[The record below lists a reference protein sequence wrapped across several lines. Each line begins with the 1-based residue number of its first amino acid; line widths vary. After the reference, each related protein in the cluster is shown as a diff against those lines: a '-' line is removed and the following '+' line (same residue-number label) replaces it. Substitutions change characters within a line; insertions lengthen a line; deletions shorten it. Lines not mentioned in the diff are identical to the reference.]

1 MDTFRT
7 RGFIP
12 WSKIDNFLRAFRSI
26 WLSTTRP
33 DGRPHAVPVWY
44 TWDGR
49 DLYFISARNLQKARN
64 LARQPWI
71 VVHAGDGDDVII
83 LEGRVEIVTDRAQL
97 EQVDMAY
104 RAKYVDPGS
113 GAQATIFEPDADLY
127 RVDVRRVMAW
137 EYGTV
142 ANRTDW
148 IFPERDEDDKLSN

>member
-12 WSKIDNFLRAFRSI
+12 WNKIDNWLRAFRSI

-33 DGRPHAVPVWY
+33 DGRPHSVPVWY
-44 TWDGR
+44 IWDGR
-49 DLYFISARNLQKARN
+49 NLYFISARHMQKSKN

-83 LEGRVEIVTDRAQL
+83 LEGPVEIVTDRAEL
-97 EQVDMAY
+97 EDIDAAY
-104 RAKYVDPGS
+104 RTKYVDPGS
-113 GAQATIFEPDADLY
+113 GAQATIFEPEVDLY
-127 RVDVRRVMAW
+127 RVNVKHIMAW
-137 EYGTV
+137 EYATV

-148 IFPERDEDDKLSN
+148 IFESQN

>member
-1 MDTFRT
+1 MDEFRT

-12 WSKIDNFLRAFRSI
+12 WRKIDHFLQAFRSI

-44 TWDGR
+44 IWDGR
-49 DLYFISARNLQKARN
+49 QLYFISDRNFQKCRN
-64 LARQPWI
+64 LAHQPWI
-71 VVHAGDGDDVII
+71 IVHAGDGDDVII
-83 LEGRVEIVTDRAQL
+83 LEGLIEIVTDRTEL
-97 EQVDMAY
+97 EKVDKDY

-113 GAQATIFEPDADLY
+113 GAQATIFEPDVNLY
-127 RVDVRRVMAW
+127 RVNVKHVMAW

-148 IFPERDEDDKLSN
+148 KFE

>member
-1 MDTFRT
+1 MDSLRT

-12 WSKIDNFLRAFRSI
+12 WNKIDTWLRAFRSI
-26 WLSTTRP
+26 WVSTTRP

-44 TWDGR
+44 TWDGSA
-49 DLYFISARNLQKARN
+49 LYFISARNLQKSRN
-64 LARQPWI
+64 LRRQPWI

-83 LEGRVEIVTDRAQL
+83 IEGSVEVVTDRAEL
-97 EQVDMAY
+97 ERVDETY

-113 GAQATIFEPDADLY
+113 GAQATIFEPEADLY
-127 RVDVRRVMAW
+127 RVNVKRIMAW

-148 IFPERDEDDKLSN
+148 IFEGKK

>member
-1 MDTFRT
+1 MEPIRT
-7 RGFIP
+7 HGHIP
-12 WSKIDNFLRAFRSI
+12 WSKIHNWLQAFRSI
-26 WLSTTRP
+26 WVSTTRP

-49 DLYFISARNLQKARN
+49 YLYFISDRRLQKARN

-71 VVHAGDGDDVII
+71 VVHAGDGDDVVI
-83 LEGRVEIVTDRAQL
+83 LEGTAKVATDRSEL
-97 EQVDMAY
+97 ERVDAAY

-113 GAQATIFEPDADLY
+113 GAQATIFEPESDLY

-142 ANRTDW
+142 AHRTDW
-148 IFPERDEDDKLSN
+148 SFEAQE

>member
-1 MDTFRT
+1 MDQFRT

-12 WSKIDNFLRAFRSI
+12 WNKIDHWLRAFRSI
-26 WLSTTRP
+26 WISTTRP

-49 DLYFISARNLQKARN
+49 HLYFISARHLQKSKN

-83 LEGRVEIVTDRAQL
+83 LEGPVRIITEQDELERVEAD
-97 EQVDMAY
+97 Y

-127 RVDVRRVMAW
+127 RVDVKRIMAW

-142 ANRTDW
+142 AHRTDW
-148 IFPERDEDDKLSN
+148 VFEGQE

>member
-1 MDTFRT
+1 MDTFRMH
-7 RGFIP
+7 GFIP
-12 WSKIDNFLRAFRSI
+12 WSKIDHWLQAFRSI
-26 WLSTTRP
+26 WLSTTRR

-49 DLYFISARNLQKARN
+49 NLYFISGRKLQKSNN
-64 LARQPWI
+64 LRRQPWI

-83 LEGRVEIVTDRAQL
+83 LEGIAEIVTDRA
-97 EQVDMAY
+97 EAERVDALY

-113 GAQATIFEPDADLY
+113 GAQATVFEPEADLY
-127 RVDVRRVMAW
+127 RVNVKHVMAW

-148 IFPERDEDDKLSN
+148 IFEEQK

>member
-12 WSKIDNFLRAFRSI
+12 WNKIDNWLHAFRSI
-26 WLSTTRP
+26 WVSTTRP
-33 DGRPHAVPVWY
+33 DGRPHSVPVWY

-49 DLYFISARNLQKARN
+49 NLYFISARNLQKSRN
-64 LARQPWI
+64 LAHQPWI

-83 LEGRVEIVTDRAQL
+83 LEGLAEIVTDRAEL
-97 EQVDMAY
+97 ERVDAAY

-113 GAQATIFEPDADLY
+113 GAQATIFEPEVDLY
-127 RVDVRRVMAW
+127 RVNVKHVMAW

-148 IFPERDEDDKLSN
+148 RFEEKNDGPVN

>member
-1 MDTFRT
+1 MEEFRT

-12 WSKIDNFLRAFRSI
+12 WSKIDHFLRAFRSI

-44 TWDGR
+44 IWDGR
-49 DLYFISARNLQKARN
+49 NVYFISERRLQKSKN

-71 VVHAGDGDDVII
+71 IVHAGDGDDVII
-83 LEGRVEIVTDRAQL
+83 LEGQVEIVTDRAEL
-97 EQVDMAY
+97 EKVDATY

-113 GAQATIFEPDADLY
+113 GAQATIFEPNVDLY
-127 RVDVRRVMAW
+127 RVNVKRVITW

-148 IFPERDEDDKLSN
+148 KFE

>member
-1 MDTFRT
+1 MDTFRR

-12 WSKIDNFLRAFRSI
+12 WTKIDNWLRAFRSI
-26 WLSTTRP
+26 WIGTTRP

-49 DLYFISARNLQKARN
+49 FVYFISGRPLQKSKN

-83 LEGRVEIVTDRAQL
+83 LEGKAEIVTDQAEL
-97 EQVDMAY
+97 EKVEADY
-104 RAKYVDPGS
+104 RAKYVDPGT
-113 GAQATIFEPDADLY
+113 GAQATIFEPEADLY
-127 RVDVRRVMAW
+127 RVNGKLVMAW
-137 EYGTV
+137 EYATV

-148 IFPERDEDDKLSN
+148 LFEEQE

>member
-1 MDTFRT
+1 MDEFRR

-12 WSKIDNFLRAFRSI
+12 WSKIDHWLFAFRTI
-26 WLSTTRP
+26 WISTTRP

-44 TWDGR
+44 VWDGR
-49 DLYFISARNLQKARN
+49 SLYFISDRKLQKSKN
-64 LARQPWI
+64 LVQQPWI

-83 LEGRVEIVTDRAQL
+83 LEGITTVVKDTDELNRVD
-97 EQVDMAY
+97 DAY

-113 GAQATIFEPDADLY
+113 GAQATIFEPNADLY
-127 RVDVRRVMAW
+127 RVHIRHVMAW

-148 IFPERDEDDKLSN
+148 KFE